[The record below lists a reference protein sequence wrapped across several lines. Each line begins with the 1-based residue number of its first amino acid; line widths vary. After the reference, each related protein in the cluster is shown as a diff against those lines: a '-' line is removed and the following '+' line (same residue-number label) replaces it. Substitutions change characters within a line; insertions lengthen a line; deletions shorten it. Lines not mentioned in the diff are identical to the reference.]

1 MPISLEE
8 RRRLMRVLD
17 DLQDEWRRV
26 FGEELAR
33 GFVIGIAQV
42 PLIERCLRERSQT
55 SLNEYIQGLDP
66 NRDY

>member
-1 MPISLEE
+1 MSLEE

-17 DLQDEWRRV
+17 DLQDEWKRV
-26 FGEELAR
+26 FGDELAR
-33 GFVIGIAQV
+33 GFVIGIPQI

-55 SLNEYIQGLDP
+55 PLNEYIQGLDP